1 METSDSPRGLL
12 YLIPNTLGGDS
23 TTDVLPAPIPG
34 IVQSLRFFLAEDEK
48 SARRLIKRLC
58 PETSL
63 RELSIERLNEHT
75 RPAELDGLLA
85 PLLQGHSVGVISEA
99 GCPAIADPGS
109 IAVSRAHELGIT
121 VRPLVGPCSMMLALM
136 GSGLNGQRWRFRGY
150 APLESQERKDA
161 LLRMSQAVEQED
173 ETQILMDT
181 PYRNQ
186 RLFGDIVATCSKK
199 LRLCIAQSLTTA
211 EERIETKS
219 IADWCR
225 SGASI
230 AKEPALFLI
239 GK

>member
-1 METSDSPRGLL
+1 MDNLSPLRGVLF
-12 YLIPNTLGGDS
+12 LIPNTLGGDS
-23 TTDVLPAPIPG
+23 TSDVLPAPIPG
-34 IVQSLRFFLAEDEK
+34 IVESLRFFLAEDEK
-48 SARRLIKRLC
+48 SARRLIKTLC
-58 PETSL
+58 PASLL

-75 RPAELDGLLA
+75 RPSELDGLLA
-85 PLLQGHSVGVISEA
+85 PLLQGHSIGVISDA

-161 LLRMSQAVEQED
+161 LLRMSQAAEQED
-173 ETQILMDT
+173 ETQIVMDT

-186 RLFGDIVATCSKK
+186 RLFDDILATCPKK
-199 LRLCIAQSLTTA
+199 LRLCVAQSLTTA
-211 EERIETKS
+211 QERIELKS
-219 IADWCR
+219 IAGWSQ
-225 SGASI
+225 SGATFGKVPS
-230 AKEPALFLI
+230 LFLL